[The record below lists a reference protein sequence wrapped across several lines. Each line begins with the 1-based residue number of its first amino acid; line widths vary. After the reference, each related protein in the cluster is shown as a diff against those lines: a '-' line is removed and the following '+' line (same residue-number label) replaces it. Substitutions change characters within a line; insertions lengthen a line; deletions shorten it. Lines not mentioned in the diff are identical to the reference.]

1 LTADDQPIG
10 PIADHATDPPASMV
24 QTVARCLAILSAAAA
39 VIHFAVADAHYQE
52 YWAFGVFM
60 VGAAIAQ
67 IAWSAVAMLRSSRWL
82 WAVGAVINA
91 GIVVVYVVTR
101 TYGDVVGPT
110 PHEVEPIG
118 FGDAFC
124 TGLEAVIALGC
135 VGLLL
140 ARTDRI
146 VRPRPAG
153 WTVGATGAAMSVLL
167 VVALLD
173 GGSEMSMSMSAD
185 GDAAPPAAD
194 SAASTVSPPG
204 MTMNMT
210 QPSTQSG
217 RQQAATVRLR
227 THSPAGAIT
236 MPSPT
241 MAMPHGMKMASG
253 PCTSTPS
260 AVQQQAAVRLVNRS
274 WTDAKKYRSLA
285 TAQAA
290 GYFPITP
297 TGRAVVHYINPAYY
311 QKTLMGRPVLD
322 PSQPQSLVYA
332 NTPQG
337 AVLVATMF
345 IMSPAVSP
353 PPQPGGCLTQWHI
366 HTNLCFK
373 GAGVVAATGDGISC
387 PPGSV
392 NRITPPM
399 LHVWFVPV
407 PGGPTAVDA
416 PDGQV
421 VRAAE
426 RVPAPA
432 NQTA

>member
-1 LTADDQPIG
+1 MTADGQPTG
-10 PIADHATDPPASMV
+10 GIAAPGTAPSASMA
-24 QTVARCLAILSAAAA
+24 QTVARCLAILSAVAA

-52 YWAFGVFM
+52 YWAFGAFM

-67 IAWSAVAMLRSSRWL
+67 IAWSAVAMLDGRRWL
-82 WAVGAVINA
+82 WAVGAVLNA

-101 TYGDVVGPT
+101 TVGDVVGPT

-124 TGLEAVIALGC
+124 TGLEVVIALGC

-140 ARTDRI
+140 SRADRV
-146 VRPRPAG
+146 VRSRPAG
-153 WTVGATGAAMSVLL
+153 LTVGATGAVMSALL

-185 GDAAPPAAD
+185 AGTPAPPAA
-194 SAASTVSPPG
+194 SAASTVSRPG
-204 MTMNMT
+204 MAMNMT
-210 QPSTQSG
+210 QPSTQSST
-217 RQQAATVRLR
+217 RLAAVHLKTR
-227 THSPAGAIT
+227 SPAGAIT

-253 PCTSTPS
+253 PCTSTPT
-260 AVQQQAAVRLVNRS
+260 AAQQQAAVKLVNRS
-274 WTDAKKYRSLA
+274 WADAQKYRSLA
-285 TAQAA
+285 AAQAA

-311 QKTLMGRPVLD
+311 QKTLMGRPVLT

-332 NTPQG
+332 NTPKG
-337 AVLVATMF
+337 AVLVASMF
-345 IMSPAVSP
+345 IMSPAVSRA
-353 PPQPGGCLTQWHI
+353 PQPGGCLTQWHI

-373 GAGVVAATGDGISC
+373 GAGVVAATGNGTGC
-387 PPGSV
+387 PAGSV
-392 NRITPPM
+392 RRLTPPM

-416 PDGQV
+416 PDSTV

-426 RVPAPA
+426 HVMAPT
-432 NQTA
+432 NSTA

>member
-1 LTADDQPIG
+1 MTADDQPTGLISEPG
-10 PIADHATDPPASMV
+10 TAPSASMV
-24 QTVARCLAILSAAAA
+24 QTVARCLAILSAVAA

-67 IAWSAVAMLRSSRWL
+67 LAWSALAMLDGRRWL
-82 WAVGAVINA
+82 WAVGAVLNA

-101 TYGDVVGPT
+101 TVGDVVGPT
-110 PHEVEPIG
+110 PREVEPIG

-124 TGLEAVIALGC
+124 TGLEVVIALGC

-140 ARTDRI
+140 SRTDRV
-146 VRPRPAG
+146 VRSQPAG
-153 WTVGATGAAMSVLL
+153 LTIGATGAVMSVLL

-173 GGSEMSMSMSAD
+173 GGSEMSMSMSAEAD
-185 GDAAPPAAD
+185 TAAPA
-194 SAASTVSPPG
+194 SAASVVSPPG

-210 QPSTQSG
+210 RPSTQSG
-217 RQQAATVRLR
+217 TQPAAVHLKTR
-227 THSPAGAIT
+227 SPGGDIT

-253 PCTSTPS
+253 PCTSTPT
-260 AVQQQAAVRLVNRS
+260 AAQERATVQLVNRT
-274 WTDAKKYRSLA
+274 WADAKKYRSLA
-285 TAQAA
+285 AAQAA

-311 QKTLMGRPVLD
+311 QKTLMGRQVLT

-332 NTPQG
+332 NTTKG
-337 AVLVATMF
+337 AVLVASMF
-345 IMSPAVSP
+345 IMSPAVP
-353 PPQPGGCLTQWHI
+353 RAPQPGGCLTQWHI

-373 GAGVVAATGDGISC
+373 DAGVVAATGNGTSC
-387 PPGSV
+387 PAGSV
-392 NRITPPM
+392 KRLTPPM

-416 PDGQV
+416 PDNAV
-421 VRAAE
+421 LRAAE
-426 RVPAPA
+426 RVTAPGNGA
-432 NQTA
+432 A

>member
-1 LTADDQPIG
+1 MTADGQPTG
-10 PIADHATDPPASMV
+10 GIAASGTAPSASMA
-24 QTVARCLAILSAAAA
+24 QTVARCLAILSAVAA

-52 YWAFGVFM
+52 YWAFGAFM

-67 IAWSAVAMLRSSRWL
+67 IAWSAVAMLDGRRWL
-82 WAVGAVINA
+82 WAVGAVLNA

-101 TYGDVVGPT
+101 TVGDVVGPT

-124 TGLEAVIALGC
+124 TGLEVVIALGC

-140 ARTDRI
+140 SRADRV
-146 VRPRPAG
+146 VRSRPAG
-153 WTVGATGAAMSVLL
+153 LTVGATGAVMSALL

-185 GDAAPPAAD
+185 AGTPAPPAA
-194 SAASTVSPPG
+194 SAASTVSRPG
-204 MTMNMT
+204 MAMNMT
-210 QPSTQSG
+210 QPSTQSST
-217 RQQAATVRLR
+217 RLAAVHLKTR
-227 THSPAGAIT
+227 SPAGAIT

-253 PCTSTPS
+253 PCTSTPT
-260 AVQQQAAVRLVNRS
+260 AAQQQAAVKLVNRS
-274 WTDAKKYRSLA
+274 WADAQKYRSLA
-285 TAQAA
+285 AAQAA

-311 QKTLMGRPVLD
+311 QKTLMGRPVLT

-332 NTPQG
+332 NTPKG
-337 AVLVATMF
+337 AVLVASMF
-345 IMSPAVSP
+345 IMSPAVSRA
-353 PPQPGGCLTQWHI
+353 PQPGGCLTQWHI

-373 GAGVVAATGDGISC
+373 GAGVVAATGNGTGC
-387 PPGSV
+387 PAGSV
-392 NRITPPM
+392 RRLTPPM

-416 PDGQV
+416 PDSTV

-426 RVPAPA
+426 HVTAPT
-432 NQTA
+432 NSTA

>member
-1 LTADDQPIG
+1 MTADDQPTG
-10 PIADHATDPPASMV
+10 LIAQPGTARSASMV

-52 YWAFGVFM
+52 YWGFGAFM

-67 IAWSAVAMLRSSRWL
+67 IAWAAVAMLEGRRWL
-82 WAVGAVINA
+82 WAVGVVLNA

-101 TYGDVVGPT
+101 TVGDVVGPT
-110 PHEVEPIG
+110 PHEVEPVG

-124 TGLEAVIALGC
+124 TGLEVVIALGC

-140 ARTDRI
+140 SRTDRV
-146 VRPRPAG
+146 VRSRPAG
-153 WTVGATGAAMSVLL
+153 LTVGATGAVMSVLL

-185 GDAAPPAAD
+185 AGTPAPAAE

-210 QPSTQSG
+210 QPSTKSSN
-217 RQQAATVRLR
+217 RLAAVHLKTQ
-227 THSPAGAIT
+227 SPAGDIT

-253 PCTSTPS
+253 PCTSTPT
-260 AVQQQAAVRLVNRS
+260 AAQQQATVQLVNRS
-274 WTDAKKYRSLA
+274 WADAQKYRSLA
-285 TAQAA
+285 AAQAA

-311 QKTLMGRPVLD
+311 QKTLMGRPVLR

-332 NTPQG
+332 NTPKG
-337 AVLVATMF
+337 AVLVASMF
-345 IMSPAVSP
+345 IMSPAVP
-353 PPQPGGCLTQWHI
+353 RAPQPGGCLTQWHI

-373 GAGVVAATGDGISC
+373 GAGVVAATGNGTGC
-387 PPGSV
+387 PAGSV
-392 NRITPPM
+392 RRLTPPM

-416 PDGQV
+416 PDGTI

-426 RVPAPA
+426 HVTAPA
-432 NQTA
+432 NGTA